1 MDISMTT
8 DFGGWYGP
16 PIPQL
21 RLIAEAGFSHLH
33 WCHHFNSDFVY
44 LPCEIAA
51 MHRAAGEL
59 GLKVLDVHGSYGQE
73 KRFWSLL
80 EYEREAGVELIR
92 NRAELY
98 SGLEATGALIMHL
111 PYVMV
116 GMEEAAAAQQRKF
129 MEQAIRSLDEVMPYL
144 ETLGVDVAFENM
156 PDDNWELLDIAL
168 ERYPKAG
175 ICYDSGHGNLT
186 EHGQEFPGKTV
197 VPTIWNDI
205 QLPVVWEEQF
215 IENVRPYLINCHLHD
230 NDGISDQHN
239 LPGLGIVDWKRIMDN
254 LANAPRL
261 QCIQCEVNMAKEGAP
276 TIGKLVST
284 FNSLTDGSFFK
295 SKPNGARAARRPTRK
310 SN

>member
-33 WCHHFNSDFVY
+33 WCHHFNSDFMY
-44 LPCEIAA
+44 IPCEIAA
-51 MHRAAGEL
+51 MHRAVRDL
-59 GLKVLDVHGSYGQE
+59 GLRVLDVHGSYGQE

-98 SGLEATGALIMHL
+98 CALEATGALIMHL

-116 GMEEAAAAQQRKF
+116 GMDEAAAAQQRKF

-144 ETLGVDVAFENM
+144 EMLGVNVAFENM

-168 ERYPKAG
+168 ERYPQAG
-175 ICYDSGHGNLT
+175 ICYDSGHGNRTYKHLDEIYKRRARLT
-186 EHGQEFPGKTV
+186 TLHL
-197 VPTIWNDI
+197 NDNN
-205 QLPVVWEEQF
+205 EKA
-215 IENVRPYLINCHLHD
+215 
-230 NDGISDQHN
+230 DQHVS
-239 LPGLGIVDWKRIMDN
+239 PFMGTVDWERLTSIIADSPYAKPLSFELCMRDTPFQKVAFTPIPSSPEADQRAY
-254 LANAPRL
+254 LADAMER
-261 QCIQCEVNMAKEGAP
+261 CTRVCNMYEAAKKKL
-276 TIGKLVST
+276 GK
-284 FNSLTDGSFFK
+284 
-295 SKPNGARAARRPTRK
+295 
-310 SN
+310 